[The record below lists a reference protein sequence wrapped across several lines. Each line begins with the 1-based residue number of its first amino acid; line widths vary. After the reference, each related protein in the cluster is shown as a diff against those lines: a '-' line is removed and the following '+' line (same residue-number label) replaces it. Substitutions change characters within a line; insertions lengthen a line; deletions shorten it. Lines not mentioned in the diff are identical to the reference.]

1 MYHNPVLLQASLEG
15 LQLKPDGVYV
25 DCTFGGGGHSKAI
38 LEQLGENGK
47 LFAFD
52 QDPDAWQNE
61 LTHDARFTL
70 IKLNFRH
77 LSRGLRMHKQQKVD
91 GILADLGVSS
101 HQFDTA
107 DRGFSL
113 RFDGPLDMRMNPTI
127 GISAADW
134 LAQADEASL
143 IRVLREYGEVPNAR
157 RLAQAIL
164 ARQQLQPFQRTLELA
179 TFLEAFAPKQ
189 KWHAYKAQVFQALR
203 IEVNGELDALREL
216 LQASLDVL
224 HLEGRMVII
233 SYHSLEDRMVKH
245 FMREGWLDDDA
256 ERDEKGRRHFRLRAV
271 HRKPIAAD
279 DAEIEGNSRARSAR
293 LRTAERVEA
302 WI

>member
-1 MYHNPVLLQASLEG
+1 MYHNPVLLHASLQG

-25 DCTFGGGGHSKAI
+25 DCTFGGGGHSQAI
-38 LEQLGENGK
+38 LAQLGENGK

-61 LTHDARFTL
+61 LSDDPRFTL

-107 DRGFSL
+107 NRGFSL

-127 GISAADW
+127 GLSASEW

-143 IRVLREYGEVPNAR
+143 QRVLREYGEVPNAR
-157 RLAQAIL
+157 QL
-164 ARQQLQPFQRTLELA
+164 ARAMMERQQQQAFQRTLDLA
-179 TFLEAFAPKQ
+179 AFLEAYAPRQ
-189 KWHAYKAQVFQALR
+189 KWHTYKAQVFQALR
-203 IEVNGELDALREL
+203 IEVNGELEALREL
-216 LQASLDVL
+216 LQSSLEVL
-224 HLEGRMVII
+224 HLEGRLVMI

-245 FMREGWLDDDA
+245 FMREGWLEGEA
-256 ERDEKGRRHFRLRAV
+256 ERDEKGRRHFRMRAV
-271 HRKPIAAD
+271 HRKPIVAD
-279 DAEIEGNSRARSAR
+279 EEEMEGNSRARSAR

-302 WI
+302 WM

>member
-91 GILADLGVSS
+91 GILVDFGV
-101 HQFDTA
+101 F
-107 DRGFSL
+107 F
-113 RFDGPLDMRMNPTI
+113 
-127 GISAADW
+127 
-134 LAQADEASL
+134 
-143 IRVLREYGEVPNAR
+143 Y
-157 RLAQAIL
+157 
-164 ARQQLQPFQRTLELA
+164 
-179 TFLEAFAPKQ
+179 
-189 KWHAYKAQVFQALR
+189 
-203 IEVNGELDALREL
+203 
-216 LQASLDVL
+216 
-224 HLEGRMVII
+224 
-233 SYHSLEDRMVKH
+233 
-245 FMREGWLDDDA
+245 
-256 ERDEKGRRHFRLRAV
+256 
-271 HRKPIAAD
+271 
-279 DAEIEGNSRARSAR
+279 
-293 LRTAERVEA
+293 
-302 WI
+302 